1 MGQGSFLWRGT
12 GLGPFFWPRMGPGPK
27 NFARIHLGV
36 LQKWSGMGPGLPKH
50 PRVEPRAGPD
60 LDLTHPY

>member
-1 MGQGSFLWRGT
+1 MALAKKNCLRSKSGPPKMVGT
-12 GLGPFFWPRMGPGPK
+12 
-27 NFARIHLGV
+27 
-36 LQKWSGMGPGLPKH
+36 GPGLPKH